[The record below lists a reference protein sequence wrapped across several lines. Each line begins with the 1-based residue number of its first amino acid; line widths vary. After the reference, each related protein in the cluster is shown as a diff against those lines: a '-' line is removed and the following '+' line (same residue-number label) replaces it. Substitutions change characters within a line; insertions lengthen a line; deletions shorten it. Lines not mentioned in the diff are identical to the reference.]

1 MMKEITPIVISSL
14 SEGDFTHMLYLFEV
28 DLCEADVQKIKCDLE
43 NHGKDKAI
51 SRMIDCL
58 LHSGKNAF
66 KKFIKHVYEN
76 KKSLFEDIKI
86 KLEEFGLQELL
97 PIEGRSRMP
106 GK

>member
-1 MMKEITPIVISSL
+1 MMKEITPIVISNL
-14 SEGDFTHMLYLFEV
+14 SNGDFTHMLYLFEV
-28 DLCEADVQKIKCDLE
+28 DLCEADMQKIKCDLE

-66 KKFIKHVYEN
+66 IKFIQYISEN
-76 KKSLFEDIKI
+76 KKSLFRDIKI
-86 KLEEFGLQELL
+86 KLEEYGLQEFL
-97 PIEGRSRMP
+97 PAGRRGRLP